1 MKLNNIFNWASVKV
15 YCSMES
21 ENNNQKAV
29 EDFRKTF
36 LSLLNCMRGGDNVR
50 AADGEEIKS
59 GSNNFMFQKLK

>member
-1 MKLNNIFNWASVKV
+1 
-15 YCSMES
+15 MES